1 MKWTAAILLFSLLA
15 GCSRQRAEAPTA
27 STNPSPSAPSQLNSS
42 GEFDRP
48 SNLSEGAAVGRYVG
62 IVPGSHG
69 DSAAL
74 ELRVDHQ
81 AILTFKGG
89 DKPVVLKG
97 SWKVWSN
104 TVNAHFTKTNGKP
117 EVQAYLF
124 TMNKEGNVLAGSAQ
138 KLGEQGPMLSLKKE

>member
-1 MKWTAAILLFSLLA
+1 MKWIAAILLLSLLA
-15 GCSRQRAEAPTA
+15 GCSRQEPTA
-27 STNPSPSAPSQLNSS
+27 PSVSANPPSLAPNPLNSS
-42 GEFDRP
+42 GEVDRP
-48 SNLSEGAAVGRYVG
+48 TNLSEGAAVGRYVG

-69 DSAAL
+69 DSAVL

-117 EVQAYLF
+117 EEQDYLF